1 MKINNCL
8 IVTPVFNG
16 AKYIGKTIDSILL
29 QSESGVA
36 ITYCI
41 VDGASQDNISE
52 IIAEF
57 QPEFSSRGI
66 EFSYVS
72 EKDYG
77 MYDALAK
84 GFERYADRDF
94 DFYCYINS
102 GDFFSRNS
110 FLNLQKIF
118 SDGIDWVTG
127 INVIYNT
134 SGDIVG
140 ARLPGIYP
148 RSLIRSGIF
157 GLMLP
162 CIQQESTFWSSSA
175 HKLINFQRL
184 RKFKLAGDYFIW
196 QSLAGEFELKVAKL
210 WLSGF
215 TVQPGQLSEVQ
226 RDKYFKELKQCS
238 RRGVASYVFGFF
250 IGLTWLLPDSIKCRW
265 FKRTYV

>member
-8 IVTPVFNG
+8 VVTPVFNG
-16 AKYIGKTIDSILL
+16 AKYIRKTINSILL

-36 ITYCI
+36 ITYCV
-41 VDGASQDNISE
+41 VDGASEDNIGE
-52 IIAEF
+52 VIAGF
-57 QPEFSSRGI
+57 QSEFSDRGI
-66 EFSYVS
+66 EFLFIS
-72 EKDYG
+72 EKDHG

-84 GFERYADRDF
+84 GFESYKDRSF

-102 GDFFSRNS
+102 GDFFSTNA
-110 FLNLQKIF
+110 FLNLQGIF
-118 SDGIDWVTG
+118 SRGVDWVTG
-127 INVIYNT
+127 INIIYNT
-134 SGDIVG
+134 SGDIIG

-148 RSLIRSGIF
+148 RSLIRSGVF

-175 HKLINFQRL
+175 HQLINFDRL
-184 RKFKLAGDYFIW
+184 RKFRLAGDYFIW
-196 QSLAGEFELKVAKL
+196 QSLASKFELKVAKL

-238 RRGVASYVFGFF
+238 NRGLVAYVFGFF
-250 IGLTWLLPDSIKCRW
+250 VGLTWLLPDSIKCRL
-265 FKRTYV
+265 FGNTYI